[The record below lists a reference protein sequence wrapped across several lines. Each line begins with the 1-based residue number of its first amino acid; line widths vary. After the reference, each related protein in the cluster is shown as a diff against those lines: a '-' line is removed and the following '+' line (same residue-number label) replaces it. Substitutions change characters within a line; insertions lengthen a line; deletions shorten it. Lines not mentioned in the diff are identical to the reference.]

1 MSAIGKRQATF
12 RLRTPNQ
19 FASYH
24 AHLSAQS
31 WEFITE
37 SSSPAEAFGAFYTFI
52 NAVFDLYFPLKSIT
66 IKDKDPPFL
75 TPVIKYLLR
84 KRNKLLKQNRV
95 EVASALSKRINNLIT
110 RRNTLTFE
118 RFKRGSRELWAEV
131 NRLRG
136 AGRGKTLI
144 SDCSVTATSLNQ
156 HFGFISTDK
165 HYSAP
170 LIKSTVVDSTKM
182 FVDEFTTYKLLAST
196 RRTATG
202 PDGLPFWF
210 LEAGASAL
218 AEPVAYLYNISIN
231 FSYVPSQWKVS
242 TITPVPKISHPS
254 EATDFRPISVTPIL
268 CRLLEKFIV
277 HRFFYE
283 ILLEP
288 QLNQDFM
295 DQYAFR
301 PTGSTSAALIAL
313 TDNLTDLLRDNKFV
327 HLIALDF
334 TKAFDTVR
342 HSYLAEQLAELQI
355 PDCLYN
361 WIIDYL
367 SDRGHETKYNG
378 LISAI
383 LKINASIVQG
393 SGLGPANFI
402 TAISKLKAAHHGN
415 RLMKY
420 ADDTYL
426 LVPSSNS
433 ATVANELDHVSQ
445 WAETCNL
452 KLNKK
457 KIFEM
462 VIRRSRGR
470 TRHDIVPDVTPG
482 LTRVSSLNVLGVTF
496 TEVLNFEPH
505 ITRICCKARQ
515 SMYAL
520 RILVAHGLRG
530 PQLYDVVRATTVARL
545 LYAAPAWWGFAGQ
558 QDRCRL
564 QSVISKLIRLRYL
577 PDDFPTF
584 ERLCLEADSGLFSA
598 VLMNQGHLLHSLLPP
613 KKPQQYA
620 LRPRS
625 HDHCVPLADN
635 LRRKTFIVRM
645 LYSY

>member
-1 MSAIGKRQATF
+1 M
-12 RLRTPNQ
+12 
-19 FASYH
+19 
-24 AHLSAQS
+24 
-31 WEFITE
+31 
-37 SSSPAEAFGAFYTFI
+37 
-52 NAVFDLYFPLKSIT
+52 
-66 IKDKDPPFL
+66 
-75 TPVIKYLLR
+75 
-84 KRNKLLKQNRV
+84 
-95 EVASALSKRINNLIT
+95 
-110 RRNTLTFE
+110 
-118 RFKRGSRELWAEV
+118 
-131 NRLRG
+131 
-136 AGRGKTLI
+136 
-144 SDCSVTATSLNQ
+144 
-156 HFGFISTDK
+156 
-165 HYSAP
+165 
-170 LIKSTVVDSTKM
+170 
-182 FVDEFTTYKLLAST
+182 
-196 RRTATG
+196 
-202 PDGLPFWF
+202 
-210 LEAGASAL
+210 
-218 AEPVAYLYNISIN
+218 
-231 FSYVPSQWKVS
+231 
-242 TITPVPKISHPS
+242 
-254 EATDFRPISVTPIL
+254 
-268 CRLLEKFIV
+268 
-277 HRFFYE
+277 HRFFYP

-288 QLNQDFM
+288 RLNQDFT

-361 WIIDYL
+361 WIIAYL
-367 SDRGHETKYNG
+367 GDRGHETKYNG

-383 LKINASIVQG
+383 VHINASIVQG

-402 TAISKLKAAHHGN
+402 TTISKLKAAHPGN
-415 RLMKY
+415 RLIKY

-426 LVPSSNS
+426 LVPSSNT

-457 KIFEM
+457 KTFEM
-462 VIRRSRGR
+462 VIRRPRGR
-470 TRHDIVPDVTPG
+470 AWNDTVPDVTPG
-482 LTRVSSLNVLGVTF
+482 LTRVSSLNILGVTF
-496 TEVLNFEPH
+496 TEVLSFEPH

-520 RILVAHGLRG
+520 RILVAHGLKG
-530 PQLYDVVRATTVARL
+530 LQLYDVVRATTVARL

-564 QSVISKLIRLRYL
+564 QSVINKLIRLRYL
-577 PDDFPTF
+577 PEDYPKF
-584 ERLCLEADSGLFSA
+584 ERLCLEADTRLFSA
-598 VLMNQGHLLHSLLPP
+598 VLMNQGHVLHSLLPP
-613 KKPQQYA
+613 KKPQQYS

-635 LRRKTFIVRM
+635 LQRKTFIIRM